1 MMDNRP
7 KPITDNM
14 QWTSLCDVGLKASES
29 DLEKIANFSIAELK
43 KENPNLLVFPRDLG
57 EHGDDIGEGCIVR
70 MRGSDENTEISTGN
84 VMGFVGIGSMQ
95 ISIRSR
101 FSKDGVEDYFLHYM
115 LQRVFRINLFDMQHG
130 TSLDSAFDFRL
141 YLFPYLLQKAMQ
153 QGLYKKY
160 RRIERNDANVKGT
173 INVARHIKQNI
184 PFRGT
189 IAYTEREHSTDN
201 PVMQLIRHTIEFIA
215 GHAYAS
221 TILNN
226 DNETKDC
233 IMLVRNVTPSYNA
246 QRRRE
251 VINQNLRPVVH
262 PFYSEYTTLQ
272 TLCLQILRHEEIKF
286 GNDDDKVYGVLFD
299 GAWLWEEYLNKIF
312 EENNFKI
319 THAEN
324 KTGMTPIYL
333 FKKKQDDN
341 DVRKG
346 YTPRYPDFYSLEKKL
361 ILDAKYKHLR
371 NNEIDRDDIHQIISY
386 MYVTQAEAG
395 GLLYPDEAKTEK
407 TEIGTLHGY
416 GGKFFAQS
424 LCIPQEAENMQDFVS
439 KIKTEEKGFI
449 SLLNL

>member
-1 MMDNRP
+1 MANP
-7 KPITDNM
+7 KNITDNM
-14 QWTSLCDVGLKASES
+14 QWTSLQDVGLVDNKS
-29 DLEKIANFSIAELK
+29 DLDKIANFSIAELK
-43 KENPNLLVFPRDLG
+43 EENPNLLVFPSGLG
-57 EHGDDIGEGCIVR
+57 EHGDDIGEGCILR
-70 MRGSDENTEISTGN
+70 MRGSGENTEISTGN
-84 VMGFVGIGSMQ
+84 VMGFVGIGDTQ

-101 FSKDGVEDYFLHYM
+101 FAKKGEDYFLHYM

-130 TSLDSAFDFRL
+130 IAQDSAFDFRL
-141 YLFPYLLQKAMQ
+141 YLFPYLLQKALQ
-153 QGLYKKY
+153 QGLYKQY

-201 PVMQLIRHTIEFIA
+201 PITQLVRHTIEFIA
-215 GHAYAS
+215 GYAYAS
-221 TILNN
+221 TVLNN
-226 DNETKDC
+226 DSETRDC
-233 IMLVRNVTPSYNA
+233 VMLIRNATPSYDA
-246 QRRRE
+246 HQRRE

-272 TLCLQILRHEEIKF
+272 KLCLQILRHEEIKF

-324 KTGMTPIYL
+324 KTRTNPIYL
-333 FKKKQDDN
+333 FKKNNNDN

-346 YTPRYPDFYSLEKKL
+346 CVSRYPDFYSLDKKI
-361 ILDAKYKHLR
+361 ILDAKYKLLG
-371 NNEIDRDDIHQIISY
+371 NNGIDRDDIHQIISY
-386 MYVTQAEAG
+386 MYVTQAQKG
-395 GLLYPDEAKTEK
+395 GLLYPDKAKTEK

-416 GGKFFAQS
+416 GGEFFMQS
-424 LCIPQEAENMQDFVS
+424 FHIPQKAENMRDFVV
-439 KIKTEEKGFI
+439 KIKEEEKLFRNI
-449 SLLNL
+449 IYQ